1 MTQEE
6 LRGELVNT
14 LKALHDWQAQMGGFH
29 ALAWRKLDGLLKADA
44 CDSAPF
50 PGLADC
56 LRGLVEWEVNGGTWD
71 APCWAHARLLHAH
84 LDALELI
91 GKMGEAVDAC
101 KKIEGAYL
109 YGHDNGSDVEWDHVD
124 EARDMASEALR
135 NLGYRG
141 YSVSVLAE
149 FEDGRRVPVGEA
161 VVVALCEE
169 EAKLA
174 AFNRLWDGDLDRG
187 HARAVIQCEL
197 HEEYADMARKVAGAR
212 V

>member
-1 MTQEE
+1 M
-6 LRGELVNT
+6 
-14 LKALHDWQAQMGGFH
+14 
-29 ALAWRKLDGLLKADA
+29 
-44 CDSAPF
+44 
-50 PGLADC
+50 
-56 LRGLVEWEVNGGTWD
+56 
-71 APCWAHARLLHAH
+71 LHAH

-161 VVVALCEE
+161 AVVALGEE

-174 AFNRLWDGDLDRG
+174 AFNRLWDGDLDRV

-197 HEEYADMARKVAGAR
+197 HEEYADMSRKVAGAR